1 MVKLVTS
8 ENIIKT
14 MNAIAQEETEEERQP
29 ARLLENLVSQQPAMV
44 DNKHGEEGE
53 NQVGF
58 QAETPGEEQVNK
70 EAESQESTDNKEE
83 ELRTQAPNLGVV
95 TT

>member
-1 MVKLVTS
+1 V
-8 ENIIKT
+8 
-14 MNAIAQEETEEERQP
+14 
-29 ARLLENLVSQQPAMV
+29 V